1 MVVAYFWR
9 IKPSKIP
16 FALLSIALNRLFLFW
31 DRNVGFHKSLG
42 VGKGETF
49 TPRDADPLSWGLIAV
64 VKDIEAFDHSP
75 VISLWRKNSV
85 NEFRAVLS
93 PISSHGKW
101 ARKDPFSKLIG
112 RSGSGAIHA
121 SESENLQ
128 KWNGPVVAITR
139 ARIKWHQNFRFW
151 RSVPPV
157 TISLKS
163 ADGLINAIGIGE
175 APIGLQGTF
184 SLWESASAVRDFAYR
199 GQAHQKAIADTARY
213 KWYSEELFARFALL
227 EKRGLIK

>member
-1 MVVAYFWR
+1 MVIAYFWR
-9 IKPSKIP
+9 IKPSRIP
-16 FALLSIALNRLFLFW
+16 FALVSMALNRLFLFW
-31 DRNVGFHKSLG
+31 DKNVGFHKSLG

-64 VKDIEAFDHSP
+64 VDDIDAFDRSP

-101 ARKDPFSKLIG
+101 ARKDPFSNELNDVDARESIKAW
-112 RSGSGAIHA
+112 SG
-121 SESENLQ
+121 Q
-128 KWNGPVVAITR
+128 VVAITR

-163 ADGLINAIGIGE
+163 AEGLVSAIGIGE

-184 SLWESASAVRDFAYR
+184 SLWQSAAAVRDFAYR

-213 KWYSEELFARFALL
+213 NWYSEELFARFAVL
-227 EKRGLIK
+227 EQRGLIK